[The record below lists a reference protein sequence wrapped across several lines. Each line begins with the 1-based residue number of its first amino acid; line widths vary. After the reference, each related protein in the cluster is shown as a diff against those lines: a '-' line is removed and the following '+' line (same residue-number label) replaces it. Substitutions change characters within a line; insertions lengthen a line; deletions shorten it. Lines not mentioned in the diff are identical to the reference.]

1 MKCTEAV
8 EKTVKEILNRMHGV
22 YTAERYDDSEHIR
35 NIKAVIEGA
44 DAFLRAQE
52 AFTASADQLQKEF
65 FQYGRSLWLE
75 YALEKKETDSLPET
89 EESKN
94 DKEKE
99 DRGEDENY
107 LEYYFDHIYH
117 KGDYPR

>member
-1 MKCTEAV
+1 MRCTEAV

-22 YTAERYDDSEHIR
+22 YMTERYDDSEHIR

-44 DAFLRAQE
+44 DAFLRAEE

-89 EESKN
+89 EESKS
-94 DKEKE
+94 DKGKD

-107 LEYYFDHIYH
+107 LEYYFDHIYY